1 LEDAK
6 EKVRLIEA
14 HIMDISE
21 WAKTFFAEF
30 DAMYEDVIQKSNIKW
45 AAL

>member
-1 LEDAK
+1 MIPSIEEEEKKLEDAK

-21 WAKTFFAEF
+21 
-30 DAMYEDVIQKSNIKW
+30 
-45 AAL
+45 